1 MKRILLAAALVPAIN
16 GPCFAEFDAGRD
28 AFIRGD
34 FAAAYREFLP
44 PATAGDAK
52 SSIGLGLLHA
62 RGLGVP
68 KNMVHAHA
76 WFDRAA
82 RISANGNSVVHIL
95 AKTNRDFLAK
105 QMSTEQLAEAKFNDA
120 AVSASKD
127 AAVSLVGGFAP
138 VYAGKTIKSRS
149 TSPTR
154 PSTISRQFKPL
165 SNKRI
170 VRIQLAALREA
181 NDKAVMSTWSR
192 LSRKHMQLTG
202 LKPIVSEVDLGPK
215 GVFRRL
221 RAGPFESPEAAR
233 TACQALQA
241 ANQKCFVVKN

>member
-1 MKRILLAAALVPAIN
+1 MKRILLAMALMPLISEP
-16 GPCFAEFDAGRD
+16 GFADFDAGRD

-68 KNMVHAHA
+68 KNMVQAHS
-76 WFDRAA
+76 WFDRAV
-82 RISANGNSVVHIL
+82 RNSGNGNSVVRIL
-95 AKTNRDFLAK
+95 AQTNRDFLAK
-105 QMSTEQLAEAKFNDA
+105 RMSTEQLAEAKFNDA
-120 AVSASKD
+120 AISASKD

-138 VYAGKTIKSRS
+138 VYRGKAIKRPAAARARS
-149 TSPTR
+149 ADTR
-154 PSTISRQFKPL
+154 NQRRLMRNGS
-165 SNKRI
+165 I
-170 VRIQLAALREA
+170 VRIQLTALRHA
-181 NDKAVMSTWSR
+181 NDKAVLSAWSR
-192 LSRKHMQLTG
+192 LSRRHVQLNG
-202 LKPIVSEVDLGPK
+202 LKPSVSEVDLGPK

-221 RAGPFESPEAAR
+221 RAGPFASRAAAHS
-233 TACQALQA
+233 TCQALQA